1 VSSPAATAP
10 TMMSLS
16 SALGPLGEYWTDAWQ
31 RWLLTLDVLRER
43 GNIYFEHKSHPLPH
57 VLGFSVELV
66 MDGRKLAHPV
76 NYGLVRVLPPP
87 GTEPAP
93 EMRPFVVFDP
103 RAGHGPG
110 IGGMKQESE
119 VGLAMSAG
127 HPCYFVGFAPE
138 PIPGQTVEDVCR
150 AEAAFMQEVASR
162 HPKAEGKPAVIANCQ
177 AGWQVMMTAAIRP
190 DLFGPIVLAGAP
202 LSYWAGVRGGSPL
215 RYLGGLLGGT
225 WLTALAGDLGGGIF
239 DGASLVA
246 NFESMNPAN
255 TLWKKPYNLYSKVDT
270 EAARF
275 LDFETWWGSPVLLEA
290 REMQWIADNLFVG
303 NKLASGEIRTSDGV
317 RVDLRNIR
325 SPIVVFCSWGDDI
338 TPPQQ
343 ALGWITDLYAKDEE
357 ITANGQTIVYTL
369 HESIGHLGIFV
380 SGKVATKEHDQLINC
395 MDLIDLLPPGLY
407 EAVITEVDGE
417 TANRQLVHGRY
428 LFSLE
433 PRRLDD
439 IRALGNNA
447 PEDDLRFATAARLAE
462 INLGLYRSM
471 LAPVVRTMTTP
482 QSAEATRALHPNR
495 LRFAAFSDQ
504 NPAMAPIK
512 ALAQTVR
519 EQRRPVAH
527 DNPLLA
533 MERLGASAIASWLEG
548 VGRARDMMSE
558 AFFLATYG
566 SPVLQALV
574 GLGVGEAPT
583 PLHMER
589 DLLRDAVA
597 AQLRSEL
604 VQRFEAGGVT
614 EAVVRALIYV
624 RGLDSGVDERGF
636 ALMKAIRTERPPA
649 ERIGFA
655 RFKELLREQALLMR
669 LDPRRAV
676 QAIPALLPRDSA
688 QRRTALDIVRRMA
701 GVRGAL
707 ADEAKRRLGEVEAMF
722 EAKGEAPVKAELAN
736 A

>member
-1 VSSPAATAP
+1 MSSPAAAAP

-16 SALGPLGEYWTDAWQ
+16 TALGPLGEYWADAWQ
-31 RWLLTLDVLRER
+31 RWILTLDVLRER
-43 GNIYFEHKSHPLPH
+43 GNIYFEHKSRAVPH

-66 MDGRKLAHPV
+66 MDGRKLPHPV
-76 NYGLVRVLPPP
+76 NYGLVRVLPPQ

-119 VGLAMSAG
+119 IGLAMAAG

-150 AEAAFMQEVASR
+150 AEGAFMAEVIAR

-177 AGWQVMMTAAIRP
+177 AGWQVMTAAIRP
-190 DLFGPIVLAGAP
+190 DLFGPIVLAGTP

-225 WLTALAGDLGGGIF
+225 WLTALAGDMGGGIF

-290 REMQWIADNLFVG
+290 SEMQWITDNLFVG
-303 NKLASGEIRTSDGV
+303 NKLASGQIRTSDGV

-357 ITANGQTIVYTL
+357 IAANGQTIVYTL
-369 HESIGHLGIFV
+369 HQSIGHLGIFV
-380 SGKVATKEHDQLINC
+380 SGKVASKQHDELINC
-395 MDLIDLLPPGLY
+395 MDMIDLLPPGLY

-417 TANRQLVHGRY
+417 TANRQLIHGRY

-447 PEDDLRFATAARLAE
+447 PEDDLRFATAARVAE
-462 INLGLYRSM
+462 INLGLYRGL
-471 LAPVVRTMTTP
+471 LAPLVRTTTTP
-482 QSAEATRALHPNR
+482 QSAEAMRALHPNR

-504 NPAMAPIK
+504 NPAVAPVK
-512 ALAQTVR
+512 ALAQAVR
-519 EQRRPVAH
+519 EQRRPVAS
-527 DNPLLA
+527 DNPFLA
-533 MERLGASAIASWLEG
+533 MERLGASAITSWLEG

-574 GLGVGEAPT
+574 GLGAGEAPP

-589 DLLRDAVA
+589 DLLREAVEA
-597 AQLRSEL
+597 LLRSEL
-604 VQRFEAGGVT
+604 VQRFEVGGVT
-614 EAVVRALIYV
+614 EAVLRALIYI
-624 RGLDSGVDERGF
+624 RGPDAGVDARGF
-636 ALMKAIRTERPPA
+636 ALLKAIRAERPAA
-649 ERIGFA
+649 EQVGFA
-655 RFKELLREQALLMR
+655 RFKEVLREQALLMQ
-669 LDPRRAV
+669 LDSKRAV
-676 QAIPALLPRDSA
+676 QAIPALLPRDPA
-688 QRRTALDIVRRMA
+688 QRRTALDIIRRMA

-707 ADEAKRRLGEVEAMF
+707 ADDAKRRLAEIEAMF
-722 EAKGEAPVKAELAN
+722 GAKGEVPVKAELAD